1 MKRKTEES
9 SGNIDYG
16 RTRTISRFLL
26 IILVLIGG
34 ALILAACGRGDDEA
48 TETAVPPTGTSPEEA
63 SNAWERVQSTGRLVI
78 GTAADY
84 PPFEYY
90 TEEFQLDGMDIVLIS
105 EIAQKLGVT
114 PEFKDMAFEGLGG
127 AVQLGQVDVA
137 IAALSVTDEREA
149 KVDFSNVYFV
159 SIDAA
164 LARADASLDQLQN
177 VEELAAMRVAV
188 QRDTVYDNWLQEN
201 LVDTGLM
208 PQENLLEYDK
218 IENAI
223 RDLKENRND
232 IVVLDL
238 QPAEI
243 AVSEGGVKIVG
254 QGLNLQRFA
263 IALAQGEKE
272 LQEQIN
278 NALTELQNSGRL
290 TEIVAEYTNIKPEQI
305 PPLPTPAPEKP
316 TPAPTPEGCIDG
328 MAFIQDLNLDDNNMK
343 NPPKMP
349 PGVPFQK
356 GWRIQNSGTCE
367 WNSGYKLV
375 YVSGNTPLARMGG
388 EPTAVQ
394 GIVPAGKQYDMWVD
408 QVSPLYAGT
417 YQGFWQMVND
427 KNRPFGERIWVGIEV
442 VGPPTATPAATQ
454 TPSSGMAFTVNSTNI
469 TAGQCVVFNWAVQ
482 GAQNTYFYPLGSNWP
497 DYPVPPVSSATECP
511 TATTTYELRAAY
523 SNGTSELRQI
533 QIFVKPDT
541 AAPQITRFTIDPPG
555 QAALGQ
561 SIKIVW
567 QVEGNVTN
575 VQLLRN
581 DTVLWNG
588 APHAGSFSDIPPST
602 GTVAYKLVAAGPGG
616 TSNAQHNITVVNM
629 TPPTATPIPPTPQP
643 DPPVILSFSVQP
655 TSIISGACVHIQWA
669 AGGGVTKVELK
680 RDSQTILDNAP
691 FSGSA
696 QDCPHDPGS
705 YVYRLITYGQNNTQD
720 SRDIT
725 VTVASASGDLPL
737 QNSTWNVTNYWNGSQ
752 LANLIPG
759 SSIWIKFSSGGTFSG
774 NSACNN
780 YNGSY
785 SQSGA
790 QLTISNLVNTGQ
802 QCADPSIMDQEKA
815 YYSALESSASFTINK
830 NQLAINNGSGQTV
843 LNYSGKP

>member
-1 MKRKTEES
+1 MKEKTEKRNGS
-9 SGNIDYG
+9 VVYG
-16 RTRTISRFLL
+16 RTRIIPRFLL
-26 IILVLIGG
+26 IILILSGG
-34 ALILAACGRGDDEA
+34 ALILAACGGKDEA
-48 TETAVPPTGTSPEEA
+48 TAVPPTDTAPEEA
-63 SNAWERVQSTGRLVI
+63 GNAWERIQSSGRLVI

-84 PPFEYY
+84 PPFEYH

-105 EIAQKLGVT
+105 EIAKILGVT
-114 PEFKDMAFEGLGG
+114 PEFKDMAFEGLAG
-127 AVQLGQVDVA
+127 AVQLKQVDVA
-137 IAALSVTDEREA
+137 IAALTVTDERENI
-149 KVDFSNVYFV
+149 VDFSNVYFV
-159 SIDAA
+159 SEDAA
-164 LARADASLDQLQN
+164 LARADAPIDQLQD
-177 VEELAAMRVAV
+177 VAELATMRVGV
-188 QRDTVYDNWLQEN
+188 QRNTIYDNWLQEN

-232 IVVLDL
+232 IVILDL
-238 QPAEI
+238 QPAQI
-243 AVSEGGVKIVG
+243 AVSEGGVKLVG

-263 IALAQGEKE
+263 IAMAQGEKE

-278 NALTELQNSGRL
+278 RALTELQNSGRL
-290 TEIVAEYTNIKPEQI
+290 TEIIAEYTEIDPEQI

-375 YVSGNTPLARMGG
+375 YVTGNTPLARMGG
-388 EPTAVQ
+388 EPTPVQ
-394 GIVPAGKQYDMWVD
+394 GVVLSGKQYDMWVNL
-408 QVSPLYAGT
+408 VSPLYAGA

-427 KNRPFGERIWVGIEV
+427 KNIPFGERIWIGIEV
-442 VGPPTATPAATQ
+442 VGPPTATPAPTQ

-482 GAQNTYFYPLGSNWP
+482 GAQATYFYPLGANWP
-497 DYPVPPVSSATECP
+497 EYPVPPVSSATECP
-511 TATTTYELRAAY
+511 TATTTYELRATY

-533 QIFVKPDT
+533 QIYVQPNT
-541 AAPQITRFTIDPPG
+541 AAPQITRFTVDPPG

-561 SIKIVW
+561 NIKIVW
-567 QVEGNVTN
+567 QVEGDVSG

-581 DTVLWNG
+581 GTVLWNG
-588 APHAGSFSDIPPST
+588 APHSGSFSDIPPST
-602 GTVAYKLVAAGPGG
+602 GTVAYKLVATGPGG
-616 TSNAQHNITVVNM
+616 TSNAQHNITVVNT

-643 DPPVILSFSVQP
+643 DLPVILSFSVQP
-655 TSIISGACVHIQWA
+655 TSIISGACVQIQWA
-669 AGGGVTKVELK
+669 AGGGTTNVELK

-705 YVYRLITYGQNNTQD
+705 YAYRLIARGQNNTQD
-720 SRDIT
+720 TKDIT
-725 VTVASASGDLPL
+725 VTVASASGDLPF
-737 QNSTWNVTNYWNGSQ
+737 QNTTWNVTTYWNGSQ

-759 SSIWIKFSSGGTFSG
+759 SSIWIQFKSNGAFSG

-785 SQSGA
+785 TLSGA
-790 QLTISNLVNTGQ
+790 QLTISNLISTGQ
-802 QCADPSIMDQEKA
+802 QCADQSIMDQERA
-815 YYSALESSASFTINK
+815 YYSALESAAFFSINK
-830 NQLAINNGSGQTV
+830 AQLGITNNSRQTI
-843 LNYSGKP
+843 LNYTGKP